1 MSIKVK
7 EKIIEKLLLAS
18 SLITILTTVGIISVL
33 IFQTV
38 GFFREVSIID
48 FFTDTEWTPLFAN
61 KQYGI
66 IALLSGTILTTL
78 IAMLV
83 AVPLGLTIAVYL
95 SEYAPKMLRDIVKPM
110 LEILAA
116 IPTVVYGYFALV
128 YVTPMMQSIFPSMA
142 GFNAL
147 SPGIVMGV
155 MILPLVSSLSEDALY
170 AVPKTLREGSYGMG
184 ATKFQTAFR
193 VIVPAALSGIA
204 VSIILAIS
212 RAVGETMIVAI
223 AAGQQPRF
231 TFNPF
236 VPIETATTYIVQ
248 VSSGDVP
255 QDSIEYKT
263 IFAVGMTLFVMT
275 LILNNISFWLKK
287 RYQENYR

>member
-1 MSIKVK
+1 MKIK
-7 EKIIEKLLLAS
+7 EKIIEKLLLAC
-18 SLITILTTVGIISVL
+18 SLITIFITVGIISVL
-33 IFQTV
+33 IFQTF
-38 GFFREVSIID
+38 GFFKEVSIID
-48 FFTDTEWTPLFAN
+48 FFTDTEWTPLFSE
-61 KQYGI
+61 KRFGI

-83 AVPLGLTIAVYL
+83 AVPMGLTIAVYL
-95 SEYAPKMLRDIVKPM
+95 SEYAPKKFREVIKPI

-128 YVTPMMQSIFPSMA
+128 YVTPIMQSIFPNMS

-147 SPGIVMGV
+147 SPGIVMGI

-170 AVPKTLREGSYGMG
+170 AVPKTLREGSFAMG

-193 VIVPAALSGIA
+193 VVVPAALSGIS
-204 VSIILAIS
+204 VSIILAVS
-212 RAVGETMIVAI
+212 RAIGETMIVAI

-287 RYQENYR
+287 RYQESY